1 MLHNLALA
9 TLMVAL
15 TVTTHFVGLLALLR
29 LLRARGS
36 RFRAHESLFGQGAL
50 ILFVVFGIFAI
61 HTIEIWLYAAAY
73 EFIGAA
79 PDFETALYYS
89 TVTFASLG
97 QGDVILSREWRL
109 FGAIEAANGVI
120 LFAWSTAFLLAVMA
134 RLRTLEHDWLEPK
147 DSQSDA
153 SS

>member
-1 MLHNLALA
+1 MLHNLALS

-15 TVTTHFVGLLALLR
+15 TVTTHFIGLLALLR
-29 LLRARGS
+29 LLRARGAS
-36 RFRAHESLFGQGAL
+36 FRAHESLLGQGAL

-61 HTIEIWLYAAAY
+61 HTIEIWLYAVAY
-73 EFIGAA
+73 ELIGAV

-89 TVTFASLG
+89 TVTFAPLG

-109 FGAIEAANGVI
+109 FGVIEAANGVI
-120 LFAWSTAFLLAVMA
+120 LFAWSTAFLLAVMSH
-134 RLRTLEHDWLEPK
+134 LRSLEHDWLEPR
-147 DSQSDA
+147 DGRGDA